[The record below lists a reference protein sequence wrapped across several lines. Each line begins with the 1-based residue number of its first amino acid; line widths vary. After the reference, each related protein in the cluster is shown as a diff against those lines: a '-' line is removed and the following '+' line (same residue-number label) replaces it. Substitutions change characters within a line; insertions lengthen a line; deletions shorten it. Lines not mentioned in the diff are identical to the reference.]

1 MVNNRIA
8 CFLTCGYTEAGA
20 MQFFLRKVNDKFE
33 YKQYL
38 PNKTIKKKGSPK
50 SIDKEI
56 SGLTGEKLLKKVYE
70 ILDKHKDEINCCRA
84 VLIEDD
90 LDGKFH
96 NWTNEKIDLYK
107 KNIVNRVRDILENQE
122 MKVFLLFASPEAE
135 AWFVADWDNGFKALY
150 ESNSINDLEYSERQF
165 FTHQLKQYLD
175 REILKEYADD
185 IEMYGYFGDEYLKL
199 SDQIIRVILED
210 IKKYLLENS
219 DNHTYAEK
227 ISASRNLYYS
237 KKLHGDRMM
246 RTIVPDI
253 LGARCRHFF
262 RPTYLELCGFTMG
275 ESQGQ

>member
-1 MVNNRIA
+1 M
-8 CFLTCGYTEAGA
+8 
-20 MQFFLRKVNDKFE
+20 
-33 YKQYL
+33 
-38 PNKTIKKKGSPK
+38 
-50 SIDKEI
+50 
-56 SGLTGEKLLKKVYE
+56 
-70 ILDKHKDEINCCRA
+70 
-84 VLIEDD
+84 
-90 LDGKFH
+90 
-96 NWTNEKIDLYK
+96 
-107 KNIVNRVRDILENQE
+107 
-122 MKVFLLFASPEAE
+122 
-135 AWFVADWDNGFKALY
+135 ADWDNGFKALY

-262 RPTYLELCGFTMG
+262 RPTYLELSDFTMG
-275 ESQGQ
+275 ES